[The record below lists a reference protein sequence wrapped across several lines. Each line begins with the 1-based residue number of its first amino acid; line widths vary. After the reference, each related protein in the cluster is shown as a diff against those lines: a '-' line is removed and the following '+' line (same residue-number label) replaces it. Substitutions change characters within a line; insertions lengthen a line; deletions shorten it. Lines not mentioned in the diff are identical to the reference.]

1 MARLPRIEEP
11 RIDGVATSIQLIN
24 AMNWYHQNMEN
35 KDAIKYIQDYAKKNK
50 IAGRVDTSQSILTLG
65 WLCRLVMNGNQ
76 VGEDGEKFIKTHM
89 KEVMEVQVDEP
100 VTVDVAPTPTV
111 SIQDRLREKVGEIA
125 VDLEAALDD
134 YVTSDFKTMPAP
146 MSIMHD
152 RAKGMHAQKLVE
164 HFKKRRVEFDEVL
177 NTDDKDLREGYSN
190 FTKPQLKKLIA
201 FCDTVITDA
210 LKIAGEAKVNRKK
223 PKRKQKT
230 PDQLVSKMF
239 FCKEDETFKLKSIA
253 PRDIIGA
260 LQLWVFNVKTKKL
273 GVYHA
278 EDAGGLSVKGSS
290 LLNYSETKSI
300 HKTIRKPNEVVPSVL
315 SGGKLV
321 LKGILGKISTK
332 ESELSGRINADTILL
347 RAIK

>member
-11 RIDGVATSIQLIN
+11 KFDGVMTNIQLMN
-24 AMNWYHQNMEN
+24 SLNWYHQTMEN
-35 KDAIKYIQDYAKKNK
+35 KDAVKYIQEYAKKNK
-50 IAGRVDTSQSILTLG
+50 IPGRIDTSKSYLTLG
-65 WLCRLVMNGNQ
+65 WLCRLVMNGND
-76 VGEDGEKFIKTHM
+76 VGKSGTDFIKAHM
-89 KEVMEVQVDEP
+89 KSVLSAVEDVPVAVVD
-100 VTVDVAPTPTV
+100 TTPTV
-111 SIQDRLREKVGEIA
+111 SIQDRMKEKVGEIA

>member
-11 RIDGVATSIQLIN
+11 KFDGVMTNIELMNSL
-24 AMNWYHQNMEN
+24 NWYHQTMEN
-35 KDAIKYIQDYAKKNK
+35 KDAVKYIQEYAKKNK
-50 IAGRVDTSQSILTLG
+50 IPGRVDTSKSYLTLG
-65 WLCRLVMNGNQ
+65 WLCRLVMNGND
-76 VGEDGEKFIKTHM
+76 VGKSGTDFIKAHM
-89 KEVMEVQVDEP
+89 KSVLSAVEDVPVAVVD
-100 VTVDVAPTPTV
+100 ATPTV
-111 SIQDRLREKVGEIA
+111 SIQDRMKEKVGEIA

-230 PDQLVSKMF
+230 PDQLVSKLI
-239 FCKEDETFKLKSIA
+239 FCKEDDTYKVKSVA

-260 LQLWVFNVKTKKL
+260 LQLWVFNVKTRKL

-290 LLNYSETKSI
+290 LLNYSESKSI
-300 HKTIRKPNEVVPSVL
+300 QKILRKPDATIPT
-315 SGGKLV
+315 V
-321 LKGILGKISTK
+321 LKGGKVVMKNLLGEIASKDSP
-332 ESELSGRINADTILL
+332 LSGRINADTILL
-347 RAIK
+347 RVLK

>member
-1 MARLPRIEEP
+1 MARLPKIEEP
-11 RIDGVATSIQLIN
+11 KFDGVMTNIELMNSL
-24 AMNWYHQNMEN
+24 NWYHQNMDN
-35 KDAIKYIQDYAKKNK
+35 KDAVKYIQEYAKKNK
-50 IAGRVDTSQSILTLG
+50 IPGRVDTSKSYLTLG
-65 WLCRLVMNGNQ
+65 WLCRLVMNGND
-76 VGEDGEKFIKTHM
+76 VSKSGTDFIKAHM
-89 KEVMEVQVDEP
+89 KSVLSAVEDVPVAVVD
-100 VTVDVAPTPTV
+100 TTPTV
-111 SIQDRLREKVGEIA
+111 SIQDRMKEKVGEIA

-152 RAKGMHAQKLVE
+152 RAKGMHAQKLIE
-164 HFKKRRVEFDEVL
+164 HFKKRRIEFDEVL

-201 FCDTVITDA
+201 FCDAVITDA

-230 PDQLVSKMF
+230 PDQLVSKMI
-239 FCKEDETFKLKSIA
+239 FCKEDDTYKVKSVA

-260 LQLWVFNVKTKKL
+260 LQLWVFNVKTRKL

-290 LLNYSETKSI
+290 LINYSEPKSV
-300 HKTIRKPNEVVPSVL
+300 HKTLRKPDDVIPSVL
-315 SGGKLV
+315 SGGKIV
-321 LKGILGKISTK
+321 LKGILGKINSK
-332 ESELSGRINADTILL
+332 ESEMSGRINADTILL
-347 RAIK
+347 RVTK

>member
-35 KDAIKYIQDYAKKNK
+35 KDAVKYIQDYAKKNK

-65 WLCRLVMNGNQ
+65 WLCRLVTNGNQ
-76 VGEDGEKFIKTHM
+76 VGEDGEKFIKTNM
-89 KEVMEVQVDEP
+89 KKVMEVQVDEP

-111 SIQDRLREKVGEIA
+111 SIQDRLKEKVGEIA

-134 YVTSDFKTMPAP
+134 YVTSDFKSMPAP

-164 HFKKRRVEFDEVL
+164 HFKKRRIEFDEVL

-210 LKIAGEAKVNRKK
+210 MKIAGEAKVNRKK

-230 PDQLVSKMF
+230 ADQLVAKV
-239 FCKEDETFKLKSIA
+239 KIGVEDTTYKIKSV
-253 PRDIIGA
+253 PTREIIGA
-260 LQLWVFNVKTKKL
+260 TQMWIFNTKYRKL

-278 EDAGGLSVKGSS
+278 EDAGGFSVKGST
-290 LLNYSETKSI
+290 LQNFSESKSI
-300 HKTIRKPNEVVPSVL
+300 QKILRKPETVL
-315 SGGKLV
+315 PDV
-321 LKGILGKISTK
+321 LKAGKVALKNMMGNINSKDSALTGRL
-332 ESELSGRINADTILL
+332 SEDIILL
-347 RAIK
+347 RVIK

>member
-1 MARLPRIEEP
+1 
-11 RIDGVATSIQLIN
+11 VT
-24 AMNWYHQNMEN
+24 
-35 KDAIKYIQDYAKKNK
+35 
-50 IAGRVDTSQSILTLG
+50 
-65 WLCRLVMNGNQ
+65 NGNQ

-89 KEVMEVQVDEP
+89 KKVMEVQVDEP

-134 YVTSDFKTMPAP
+134 YVAGDFKTMPAP

-164 HFKKRRVEFDEVL
+164 HFKKRRIEFDEVL

-347 RAIK
+347 RVIK

>member
-11 RIDGVATSIQLIN
+11 RIDGVATSIQLVN

-65 WLCRLVMNGNQ
+65 WLCRLVTNGNQ
-76 VGEDGEKFIKTHM
+76 VGEQGEKFIKTHM
-89 KEVMEVQVDEP
+89 KKVMEVQIDEP
-100 VTVDVAPTPTV
+100 VTVVDTTPTV
-111 SIQDRLREKVGEIA
+111 SIQDRLKEKVGEIA

-134 YVTSDFKTMPAP
+134 YVTSDFKTMSAP

-164 HFKKRRVEFDEVL
+164 HFKKRRIEFDEVL

-201 FCDTVITDA
+201 FCDAVITDA

-230 PDQLVSKMF
+230 PDQLVSKMN

-253 PRDIIGA
+253 PRDVVGA
-260 LQLWVFNVKTKKL
+260 LQLWVFNVKTRKL

-278 EDAGGLSVKGSS
+278 EDAAGLSVKGSS
-290 LLNYSETKSI
+290 LLNYSESKSL
-300 HKTIRKPNEVVPSVL
+300 HKTLRKPNEIIPNVL
-315 SGGKLV
+315 SGGKIV
-321 LKGILGKISTK
+321 LKGILGKINSK
-332 ESELSGRINADTILL
+332 ESELSGRINTETILL

>member
-11 RIDGVATSIQLIN
+11 KFDGVMTNIQLMN
-24 AMNWYHQNMEN
+24 SLNWYHQTMEN
-35 KDAIKYIQDYAKKNK
+35 KDAVKYIQEYAKKNK
-50 IAGRVDTSQSILTLG
+50 IPGRVDTSKSYLTLG
-65 WLCRLVMNGNQ
+65 WLCRLVMNGND
-76 VGEDGEKFIKTHM
+76 VSKSGTDFIKAHM
-89 KEVMEVQVDEP
+89 KSVLSAVEDVPVAVVD
-100 VTVDVAPTPTV
+100 TTPTV
-111 SIQDRLREKVGEIA
+111 SIQDRMKEKVGEIA

-134 YVTSDFKTMPAP
+134 YVTSDFKTMPPP

-152 RAKGMHAQKLVE
+152 RAKGMHAQKLIE

-190 FTKPQLKKLIA
+190 FTKPQLKKLIN

-210 LKIAGEAKVNRKK
+210 MKIAGEAKVNRKK

-230 PDQLVSKMF
+230 PDQLVSKMI

-278 EDAGGLSVKGSS
+278 EDAGGFSVKNSS

-321 LKGILGKISTK
+321 LKGILGKIATK

>member
-11 RIDGVATSIQLIN
+11 KFDGVMTNIQMMNSL
-24 AMNWYHQNMEN
+24 NWYHQTMEN
-35 KDAIKYIQDYAKKNK
+35 KDAVKYIQEYAKKNK
-50 IAGRVDTSQSILTLG
+50 IPGRVDTSKSYLTLG
-65 WLCRLVMNGNQ
+65 WLCRLVMNGND
-76 VGEDGEKFIKTHM
+76 VGKSGTDFIKAHM
-89 KEVMEVQVDEP
+89 KSVLSAVEDVPVAVVD
-100 VTVDVAPTPTV
+100 TTPTV
-111 SIQDRLREKVGEIA
+111 SIQDRLKEKVGEIA

-134 YVTSDFKTMPAP
+134 YVTSDFKTMPPP

-152 RAKGMHAQKLVE
+152 RAKGMHAQKLIE

-177 NTDDKDLREGYSN
+177 NTDDKDFREGYSN
-190 FTKPQLKKLIA
+190 FTKPQLKKLIN

-210 LKIAGEAKVNRKK
+210 MKIAGEAKVNRKK

-230 PDQLVSKMF
+230 PDQLVSKMI

-278 EDAGGLSVKGSS
+278 EDAGGFSVKNSS

-321 LKGILGKISTK
+321 LKGILGKIATK